1 MEFQFC
7 KMKTYKDGQ
16 MVVVAQQYKFT
27 TIFKKTTTNIGEDME
42 KL

>member
-1 MEFQFC
+1 MDFQFC

-16 MVVVAQQYKFT
+16 MAVVAQYKFT
-27 TIFKKTTTNIGEDME
+27 TIKKKTTTNIGEGME